1 VPCNDR
7 HLHLAGNQPEYWNH
21 HRRRKRAKFGDGYA
35 QAAADGLNATSRSY
49 QLQFVGNRKTINE
62 IVTFLDGHAGR
73 SFLWKGPL
81 GQGLY
86 MCDSY
91 TDSHLGGQVSTI
103 TATFEQTFHA

>member
-1 VPCNDR
+1 MTDTFTWPATSQSTGTTTAAV
-7 HLHLAGNQPEYWNH
+7 
-21 HRRRKRAKFGDGYA
+21 KRAKFGDGYA
-35 QAAADGLNATSRSY
+35 QASADGLNATSRSY